1 MRKKMLSAILAAAVV
16 VTAVPISRI
25 AVMAEENRGK
35 DEFAT
40 EITDEF
46 ESETDFIID
55 EQIANGFYDEEAQEM
70 DQDGFGSSDAIEFMM
85 ENAEPTPP
93 AENPGLVIVRAAD
106 GTQTSYSTLAEAVAA
121 APVNIGKD
129 GEVTQILV
137 TGTVEISDTVLI
149 DQNKNI
155 SIAAAADGTTI
166 KRAAGFLGD
175 MFKVKDESTS
185 FQFGTGKDGENVLNL
200 TVTGALD
207 QGDATGSIISVEGGY
222 FGMSDG
228 VTLTG
233 NRTSAPGA
241 AICNAGGSIGLA
253 GGTITGNQS
262 EGIVNEAAEITGGAI
277 YSLGEIRVSGT
288 VIVKDNRDDGI
299 DDNSIVLGGDSAYIV
314 AIGELAET
322 ANLQVRRSDA
332 AAGKIIVKVGT
343 DDKGTA
349 LTTMENILA
358 HVHYLDTTEYT
369 INSQTGMLEK
379 IFSTM
384 MLTADSLS
392 WSNAYEHT
400 VDLTFHTND
409 AGVGGRYYVTWVEKS
424 DSTPGFETV
433 KSNYKSSGNIASS
446 ASVQLT
452 DVAYDTA
459 IKVVVYAED
468 SKGLEA
474 VAPLVLTLKAKA
486 STPTETPVTTT
497 PTPTTRATINPSVS
511 ESKVTGLEEP
521 LAFYPKQM
529 YDFTVIGAGT
539 DNTNP
544 IKGDTKWIPYGWSME
559 KNNIDGGYQK
569 SWSIG
574 NVNGIEHEETF
585 TMYIFFQKFI
595 YNGSEWDATFIRDS
609 LPTTFKSKEI
619 QLIASPIPTPAVNPT
634 STPAPT
640 TTTPIPVYT
649 PSVSQS
655 TVKGLEEPL
664 TFTSGKTYQ
673 FIVTGVGT
681 QNTNPVNGDWQW
693 RPLYWSLNA
702 NPTASQRQ
710 TIGRI
715 GNNNGITKSGTYD
728 MYIFFQKYL
737 YDGVRKMWLPSDD
750 IQSMKYQFSVK
761 AVSLIPSSLTLKK
774 GKTSTLKPA
783 SSWKN
788 VKYSTSN
795 KKIVTVNKKGK
806 VKGIS
811 AGTAKI
817 TVKSGSKRA
826 VCTITVPGT
835 TAIKNIKSSINV
847 KKGKSTTL
855 KPKLSYAGSPDTV
868 TYKSSNKKIAI
879 VSKYGKITGKKKGT
893 ATITI
898 KSGKI
903 TKKCKVKV
911 K

>member
-1 MRKKMLSAILAAAVV
+1 MRKKMLATILAAAVV
-16 VTAVPISRI
+16 VTAVPLSGIG
-25 AVMAEENRGK
+25 VMAEENRGK

-85 ENAEPTPP
+85 ENAEPIPP
-93 AENPGLVIVRAAD
+93 AENSGLVIVRAAD

-137 TGTVEISDTVLI
+137 TGTVEINETVVI

-175 MFKVKDESTS
+175 MFKVKDENTS
-185 FQFGTGKDGENVLNL
+185 FRFDTCKNEDSVLSL

-277 YSLGEIRVSGT
+277 YSLGEIRVSGA
-288 VIVKDNRDDGI
+288 VIVKDNKDDGLN
-299 DDNSIVLGGDSAYIV
+299 DNSIVLGGDNACIA
-314 AIGELAET
+314 AIGQLAET
-322 ANLQVRRSDA
+322 ADLQVRRSDA

-343 DDKGTA
+343 DANGTA

-369 INSQTGMLEK
+369 INSQTGALESVTAPV
-379 IFSTM
+379 STM
-384 MLTADSLS
+384 TLTADSIS
-392 WSNAYEHT
+392 WNKAYEHT

-409 AGVGGRYYVTWVEKS
+409 AGVGGRYYVTWVKKS
-424 DSTPGFETV
+424 DSTPGFEAV
-433 KSNYKSSGNIASS
+433 KSNYKSSGDIASS

-511 ESKVTGLEEP
+511 ESKVTGLEKALE
-521 LAFYPKQM
+521 FYPKQM
-529 YDFTVIGAGT
+529 YNFTVTGAGT

-544 IKGDTKWIPYGWSME
+544 VKGDTKWIPYGWSMSA
-559 KNNIDGGYQK
+559 KNIDTGYQK

-574 NVNGIEHEETF
+574 NVNGIKQAKTF
-585 TMYIFFQKFI
+585 
-595 YNGSEWDATFIRDS
+595 R
-609 LPTTFKSKEI
+609 
-619 QLIASPIPTPAVNPT
+619 
-634 STPAPT
+634 
-640 TTTPIPVYT
+640 
-649 PSVSQS
+649 
-655 TVKGLEEPL
+655 
-664 TFTSGKTYQ
+664 
-673 FIVTGVGT
+673 
-681 QNTNPVNGDWQW
+681 
-693 RPLYWSLNA
+693 
-702 NPTASQRQ
+702 
-710 TIGRI
+710 
-715 GNNNGITKSGTYD
+715 
-728 MYIFFQKYL
+728 MYIFFQKYIYNGSEWEATGVKEAL
-737 YDGVRKMWLPSDD
+737 PTEFKSKAIDFTVTPSGTITPTATAGSGSGSGGYDYDG
-750 IQSMKYQFSVK
+750 
-761 AVSLIPSSLTLKK
+761 
-774 GKTSTLKPA
+774 
-783 SSWKN
+783 
-788 VKYSTSN
+788 
-795 KKIVTVNKKGK
+795 
-806 VKGIS
+806 
-811 AGTAKI
+811 
-817 TVKSGSKRA
+817 SGSGDGTDGDDAENHDGTDSDTGSSSATNARTADNSPIATMMMLASLSLVAGGYVIIRKR
-826 VCTITVPGT
+826 
-835 TAIKNIKSSINV
+835 
-847 KKGKSTTL
+847 KKE
-855 KPKLSYAGSPDTV
+855 
-868 TYKSSNKKIAI
+868 I
-879 VSKYGKITGKKKGT
+879 
-893 ATITI
+893 
-898 KSGKI
+898 
-903 TKKCKVKV
+903 
-911 K
+911 